1 MTIYDIARVLSAM
14 ASGLFLI
21 GLITLATGV
30 AVLIIRSIGQDT
42 RSISKSIAQITK
54 KGIADDISGLIGN
67 ASALMTATT
76 NLIQTTKG
84 IGVFLVIS
92 GSVFMI
98 LHSSLGQPR
107 FHSQTFSSRFAKLR
121 FSMIATMDGYR
132 VVVTFFYE

>member
-21 GLITLATGV
+21 GLITFATGV

-42 RSISKSIAQITK
+42 RSLSKSIAQITQ
-54 KGIADDISGLIGN
+54 KGIADDVSGLVGN

-84 IGVFLVIS
+84 IGVFLVVS
-92 GSVFMI
+92 GSVFM
-98 LHSSLGQPR
+98 LLGI
-107 FHSQTFSSRFAKLR
+107 TL
-121 FSMIATMDGYR
+121 TLYLGLN
-132 VVVTFFYE
+132 

>member
-21 GLITLATGV
+21 GLITFATGV

-42 RSISKSIAQITK
+42 RSISKSIAQITN
-54 KGIADDISGLIGN
+54 KGIADDLSGLVGN
-67 ASALMTATT
+67 ASMLMDATT

-92 GSVFMI
+92 GSVFM
-98 LHSSLGQPR
+98 LLGI
-107 FHSQTFSSRFAKLR
+107 TL
-121 FSMIATMDGYR
+121 TLYLGLN
-132 VVVTFFYE
+132 

>member
-21 GLITLATGV
+21 GLITFATGV

-42 RSISKSIAQITK
+42 RSISKSIAQITQ
-54 KGIADDISGLIGN
+54 KGIADDVSGLIGN

-84 IGVFLVIS
+84 IGVFLIVS
-92 GSVFMI
+92 GSVFMV
-98 LHSSLGQPR
+98 LGI
-107 FHSQTFSSRFAKLR
+107 TL
-121 FSMIATMDGYR
+121 TLYLGLN
-132 VVVTFFYE
+132 

>member
-98 LHSSLGQPR
+98 LGITLTLYLG
-107 FHSQTFSSRFAKLR
+107 LN
-121 FSMIATMDGYR
+121 
-132 VVVTFFYE
+132 